1 LGVQNLPIM
10 KRTLLLLAFLSLINC
25 KQEAASA
32 DSSSEDGTSTYSI
45 SFENAAHHEAEI
57 NATFTGLDA
66 GEAEFRMSRTSP
78 GRYAIHEFAKNAYNV
93 KVTDG
98 QGNVLDVTRPDPY
111 SWKVSGHD
119 GTVNVSYTLYANH
132 GDGTYAQVDE
142 THAHL
147 NIPATFM
154 YAPSLANNEIEITF
168 NTRKDLDWKVATQ
181 LKHLEG
187 NTYYAKDL
195 QYFMDSPTEI
205 SNHSVRSFNVGDQKV
220 NFALHHNGTDAEF
233 DEYFEKVK
241 KTVLQQEAVF
251 GELPTYDYGE
261 YTFLGCYIPNA
272 TGDGMEHRNSTI
284 VTSTRSLVNG
294 GLTAN
299 LGTVSHEFFH
309 CWNVERIRPQSLDP
323 FDFEEA
329 NMSGELWFAEGFTSY
344 YTNLM
349 ITRAGLMEEDRYI
362 NGLTGTFNYVWNSPG
377 RGFFNPIEMSYQAPF
392 VDAARSVDDVNRGN
406 TFISYYSY
414 GSALGLALD
423 LSLREKD
430 LNLDDYM
437 KLVWNTYGKSE
448 KHYTINDLHQTL
460 NTYAGAE
467 FGDDFFNNYIYK
479 SEMPDYKRLFKSVG
493 IRLEQNLDKV
503 AFGMR
508 IRNQVIAGNT
518 NIGSSA
524 YEAGLEKG
532 DKLIQINDTV
542 LNDSNINI
550 ILQKEYKEGYVLT
563 VVYERFGKT
572 KTTKM
577 TLKADISY
585 SISSEEELSET
596 AKANRSAW
604 LGAK

>member
-1 LGVQNLPIM
+1 M
-10 KRTLLLLAFLSLINC
+10 KNVFLLLLFLSLVNC
-25 KQEAASA
+25 KEEVASSTSNSNSVN
-32 DSSSEDGTSTYSI
+32 SSSTYTI
-45 SFENAAHHEAEI
+45 SFENAAHHEAFI
-57 NATFTGLDA
+57 DVSFAGLKA
-66 GEAEFRMSRTSP
+66 GETEFRMSRTSP
-78 GRYAIHEFAKNAYNV
+78 GRYAIHEFAKNVYNV
-93 KVTDG
+93 KITDG
-98 QGNVLDVTRPDPY
+98 RGNVLEATRPDPY
-111 SWKVSGHD
+111 SWLVDGHD
-119 GTVNVSYTLYANH
+119 GTVNISYTLYANH

-154 YAPSLANNEIEITF
+154 YAPSLSDSEIEITF
-168 NTRKDLDWKVATQ
+168 KVREDLGWKIATQ
-181 LKHLEG
+181 LKPVKQ
-187 NTYYAKDL
+187 NTYYAKNL

-205 SNHSVRSFNVGDQKV
+205 SNHSVRSFKVGDQKI

-284 VTSTRSLVNG
+284 VTSTRSLADG
-294 GLTAN
+294 GLTRN

-323 FDFEEA
+323 FDFKEA

-349 ITRAGLMEEDRYI
+349 ITRAGLMTPEDYI

-377 RGFFNPIEMSYQAPF
+377 RIFSNPIEMSYQAPF

-414 GSALGLALD
+414 GSVLGLALD
-423 LSLREKD
+423 LSLREQN

-437 KLVWNTYGKSE
+437 KLVWNTFGKIE
-448 KHYTINDLHQTL
+448 KYYTVNDLHTTL

-467 FGDDFFNNYIYK
+467 FGDNFFNKYIYK
-479 SEMPDYKRLFKSVG
+479 SGMPDYKRLFKTVG
-493 IRLEQNLDKV
+493 VNLNKNSDKA
-503 AFGMR
+503 AFGMQ
-508 IRNQVIAGNT
+508 IRNQVITTNT

-524 YEAGLEKG
+524 YEADLEKG
-532 DKLIQINDTV
+532 DKLIKINNTV
-542 LNDSNINI
+542 LNETNINTV
-550 ILQKEYKEGYVLT
+550 LQKNYKVGDVLT
-563 VVYERFGKT
+563 IIYERFGKT

-577 TLKADISY
+577 TLQSDISY
-585 SISSEEELSET
+585 SISSEDGLSE
-596 AKANRSAW
+596 AVKVNRNSW